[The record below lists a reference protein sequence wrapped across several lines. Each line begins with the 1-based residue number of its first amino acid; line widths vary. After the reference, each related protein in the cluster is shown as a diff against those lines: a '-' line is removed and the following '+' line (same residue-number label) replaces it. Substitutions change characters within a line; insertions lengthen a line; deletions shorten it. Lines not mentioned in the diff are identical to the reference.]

1 GFPMPRNNSRDIN
14 SKDSLINYLRHP
26 AGLFIERPDHSALRT
41 AQGSPGANPQSGV
54 PERRMGPQGSAIGER
69 NSLNATRRWAGCRS
83 NPSAAAIV
91 AVMTGKIALNTAIEI
106 FETS

>member
-1 GFPMPRNNSRDIN
+1 MPRNNSRDIN

-54 PERRMGPQGSAIGER
+54 PERRMGPQVPQLA
-69 NSLNATRRWAGCRS
+69 
-83 NPSAAAIV
+83 
-91 AVMTGKIALNTAIEI
+91 KEI
-106 FETS
+106 R